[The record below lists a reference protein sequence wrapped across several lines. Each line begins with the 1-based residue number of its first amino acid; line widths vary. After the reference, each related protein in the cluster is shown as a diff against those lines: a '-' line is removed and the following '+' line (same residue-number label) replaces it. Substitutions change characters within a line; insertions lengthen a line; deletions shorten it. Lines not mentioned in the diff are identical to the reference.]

1 MKEIRRI
8 FITTEFKQLDLK
20 DQEKPLQNFYTVA
33 AILELVE
40 TTSKDSP
47 NFINLSRLILEP
59 NEFTDYTDPVGF
71 LDAEIEP
78 QKFLTTGDL
87 NSKNY
92 VSDTINDYRPRYK
105 DRPFD
110 ALPITSVEIY
120 LGGKKNIY
128 ERSKYT
134 IFTLLGDL
142 GGFYSAIVLIPSSF
156 MSLYASKIL
165 TQSLSSQT
173 PTVSKNSKKSKHEQI
188 IMR

>member
-1 MKEIRRI
+1 M
-8 FITTEFKQLDLK
+8 
-20 DQEKPLQNFYTVA
+20 
-33 AILELVE
+33 
-40 TTSKDSP
+40 
-47 NFINLSRLILEP
+47 
-59 NEFTDYTDPVGF
+59 
-71 LDAEIEP
+71 
-78 QKFLTTGDL
+78 
-87 NSKNY
+87 
-92 VSDTINDYRPRYK
+92 SDTINDYRPRYK

-142 GGFYSAIVLIPSSF
+142 GGFYGAIVLIPSSF

-173 PTVSKNSKKSKHEQI
+173 PTVSKKSKKSKHEQI
-188 IMR
+188 NMR